1 MPHLSLIFRNM
12 ITFKLKNDKYK
23 KSRGG
28 YSRILDIKC
37 AKCGVHICFY
47 QKDGP
52 GIIKRLYL
60 DRIFD
65 METKEKELRCSNCKS
80 LIGIKFVYER
90 ENRPAYKMF
99 VGAISKKI
107 FPH

>member
-1 MPHLSLIFRNM
+1 M
-12 ITFKLKNDKYK
+12 FKFKIKNDKYK
-23 KSRGG
+23 KSKGG

-37 AKCGVHICFY
+37 AKCLAHICFY
-47 QKDGP
+47 QKDGS
-52 GIIKRLYL
+52 GILKRLYL

-65 METKEKELRCSNCKS
+65 MEVTEEELVCSNCKS
-80 LIGIKFVYER
+80 LLGIKFVYER

-107 FPH
+107 VRTAHR